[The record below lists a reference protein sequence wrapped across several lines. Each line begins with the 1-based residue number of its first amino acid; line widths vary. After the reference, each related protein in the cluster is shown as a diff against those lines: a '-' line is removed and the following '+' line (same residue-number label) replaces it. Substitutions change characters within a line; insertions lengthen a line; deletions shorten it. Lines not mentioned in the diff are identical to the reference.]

1 MSDPVRSTSKRCFDL
16 IAVTFGIII
25 ISPFLLIIALAVKLS
40 SRGPI
45 IFQQIRSG
53 LDCKPFTAY
62 KFRTMVEG
70 AERIGLGYEV
80 AKNDS
85 RITKVG
91 KFLRDTSLDELPQL
105 FNVFKGEMSLIG
117 PRPTIPSEIA
127 KFTERQKMRQQAKP
141 GMSGWAQVNGRNLLS
156 WDEKIDL
163 DIWYIENWS
172 FLLDLK
178 ILWKTIFVL
187 LKRDELYGKDGIS
200 RAKS

>member
-1 MSDPVRSTSKRCFDL
+1 MSDPVKSKSKRCFDL
-16 IAVTFGIII
+16 IITTFGIII
-25 ISPFLLIIALAVKLS
+25 ISPLLLIIALAVKLS

-45 IFQQIRSG
+45 IFQQVRSG

-62 KFRTMVEG
+62 KFRSMVEG

-91 KFLRDTSLDELPQL
+91 KFLRKTSLDELPQL
-105 FNVFKGEMSLIG
+105 FNILKGEMSLIG
-117 PRPTIPSEIA
+117 PRPTIPSEVA
-127 KFTERQKMRQQAKP
+127 KFTDRQKMRQQAKP
-141 GMSGWAQVNGRNLLS
+141 GISGWAQVNGRNLLS
-156 WDEKIDL
+156 WDEKIEF
-163 DIWYIENWS
+163 DIWYVENWS

-187 LKRDELYGKDGIS
+187 FKRDELYGKDGIS
-200 RAKS
+200 RAKA

>member
-1 MSDPVRSTSKRCFDL
+1 MSAPVKSKSKRCFDL
-16 IAVTFGIII
+16 IATTSGIII

-45 IFQQIRSG
+45 IFQQTRSG

-70 AERIGLGYEV
+70 AERMGLGYEV

-105 FNVFKGEMSLIG
+105 FNTLKDRTASYHSF
-117 PRPTIPSEIA
+117 RDSEIYRE
-127 KFTERQKMRQQAKP
+127 TENASTGKT
-141 GMSGWAQVNGRNLLS
+141 W
-156 WDEKIDL
+156 
-163 DIWYIENWS
+163 DIWLGSGKWTEFIELGRKN
-172 FLLDLK
+172 
-178 ILWKTIFVL
+178 
-187 LKRDELYGKDGIS
+187 
-200 RAKS
+200 

>member
-1 MSDPVRSTSKRCFDL
+1 MSDPVKSKSKRCFDL

-25 ISPFLLIIALAVKLS
+25 ISPLLLIIALAIKLS

-45 IFQQIRSG
+45 IFQQVRSG
-53 LDCKPFTAY
+53 LECKLFKVY

-70 AERIGLGYEV
+70 AERMGLRYEV
-80 AKNDS
+80 ANNDS

-91 KFLRDTSLDELPQL
+91 KFLRDASLDELPQL
-105 FNVFKGEMSLIG
+105 FNILKGEMSLIG
-117 PRPTIPSEIA
+117 PRPTIPSEVA
-127 KFTERQKMRQQAKP
+127 KFTDRQKMRQQAKP

-156 WDEKIDL
+156 WDEKIEL
-163 DIWYIENWS
+163 DIWYVENWS

-200 RAKS
+200 RAKA

>member
-1 MSDPVRSTSKRCFDL
+1 MSDPVKSKSKRCFDL
-16 IAVTFGIII
+16 IVTTFGIII
-25 ISPFLLIIALAVKLS
+25 ISPLLLIIALAVKLS

-70 AERIGLGYEV
+70 AEHIGLGYEV
-80 AKNDS
+80 AENDS

-105 FNVFKGEMSLIG
+105 FNILKGEMSLIG
-117 PRPTIPSEIA
+117 PRPTIPSEVA

-141 GMSGWAQVNGRNLLS
+141 GISGWAQVNGRNLLS
-156 WDEKIDL
+156 WDEKIEL
-163 DIWYIENWS
+163 DIWYVENWS

-187 LKRDELYGKDGIS
+187 LKRDELYGQDGIS

>member
-1 MSDPVRSTSKRCFDL
+1 MSDPVKSKSKRCFDL
-16 IAVTFGIII
+16 IVTTFGIII
-25 ISPFLLIIALAVKLS
+25 ISPLLLIIALAVKLS

-45 IFQQIRSG
+45 IFQQVRSG

-70 AERIGLGYEV
+70 AERMGLGYEV

-91 KFLRDTSLDELPQL
+91 KLLRYASLDELPQL
-105 FNVFKGEMSLIG
+105 FNILKGEMSLIG
-117 PRPTIPSEIA
+117 PRPTIPSEVA

>member
-1 MSDPVRSTSKRCFDL
+1 MIVT
-16 IAVTFGIII
+16 TFGIII
-25 ISPFLLIIALAVKLS
+25 ISPLLLIIALAVKLS

-70 AERIGLGYEV
+70 AEHIGLGYEV
-80 AKNDS
+80 AENDS

-105 FNVFKGEMSLIG
+105 FNILKGEMSLIG
-117 PRPTIPSEIA
+117 PRPTIPSEVA

-141 GMSGWAQVNGRNLLS
+141 GISGWAQVNGRNLLS
-156 WDEKIDL
+156 WDEKIEL
-163 DIWYIENWS
+163 DIWYVENWS

-187 LKRDELYGKDGIS
+187 LKRDELYGQDGIS

>member
-1 MSDPVRSTSKRCFDL
+1 MSDPVKSKSKRCFDL
-16 IAVTFGIII
+16 IITTFGIII
-25 ISPFLLIIALAVKLS
+25 ISPLLLIIALAVKLS

-45 IFQQIRSG
+45 IFQQVRSG

-70 AERIGLGYEV
+70 AERMGLGYEV

-91 KFLRDTSLDELPQL
+91 KLLRYASLDELPQL
-105 FNVFKGEMSLIG
+105 FNILKGEMSLIG
-117 PRPTIPSEIA
+117 PRPTIPSEVA

>member
-1 MSDPVRSTSKRCFDL
+1 MSDPVKSKSKRCFDL
-16 IAVTFGIII
+16 IITTFGIII

-45 IFQQIRSG
+45 IFQQVRSG

-70 AERIGLGYEV
+70 AERMGLGYEV
-80 AKNDS
+80 AENDN

-91 KFLRDTSLDELPQL
+91 DFLRKTSLDELPQL
-105 FNVFKGEMSLIG
+105 FNILKGEMSLIG
-117 PRPTIPSEIA
+117 PRPTIPSEVA
-127 KFTERQKMRQQAKP
+127 KFTERQKIRQQTKP

-156 WDEKIDL
+156 WDEKIEL

-187 LKRDELYGKDGIS
+187 LKRDELYGQDGIS